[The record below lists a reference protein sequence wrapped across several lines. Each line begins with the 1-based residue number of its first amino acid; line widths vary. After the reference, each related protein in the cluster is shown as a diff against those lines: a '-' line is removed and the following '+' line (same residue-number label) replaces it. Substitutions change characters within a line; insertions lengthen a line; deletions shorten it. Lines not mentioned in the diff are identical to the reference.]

1 MVRCRGA
8 SGVSLK
14 IQQEKLVGN
23 LSGGVVLRCWRGGEE
38 HNMFNVSASFST
50 GEQDFIGSGVK
61 NESSATRDRS
71 DVCQS
76 KP

>member
-1 MVRCRGA
+1 MLDNYIYVVRCRGA

-23 LSGGVVLRCWRGGEE
+23 FEGWSCFVVLAGGEE

-50 GEQDFIGSGVK
+50 VKKTSSGR
-61 NESSATRDRS
+61 E
-71 DVCQS
+71 
-76 KP
+76 